1 MTCKFFLVNTKQ
13 MSMTCLIDFTKV
25 QCKVYIV
32 RKNVVNICH
41 FERKCIIILP
51 TMYTLLSIFM

>member
-1 MTCKFFLVNTKQ
+1 MAL
-13 MSMTCLIDFTKV
+13 SMTCLIDFTKV

-32 RKNVVNICH
+32 RKNVANICH